1 MVDSHRDCFIRKRF
15 CTPGLPCRHGI
26 PSLVQHAG
34 VQQDPPLNP
43 PVRNA
48 RASTFRAAFT
58 SRHRSKPPSRS
69 NVSAPTATSGPSS
82 RSPSIAATC
91 QPAEPRPPARRPFQP
106 CPRGSPETPLV
117 PAPQSNGSS
126 RACPRP
132 LRLMFLICNAFSAME
147 SWTFTSMSAK
157 RELSCRSAAATRSR
171 ASACFFFPRLCEP

>member
-1 MVDSHRDCFIRKRF
+1 MVDSHRDCFIRKGSAPRGCLAGTVF
-15 CTPGLPCRHGI
+15 HPWFNMPGCSRTPL
-26 PSLVQHAG
+26 
-34 VQQDPPLNP
+34 DPPA
-43 PVRNA
+43 RNA

-58 SRHRSKPPSRS
+58 SRHRSRPPSRS
-69 NVSAPTATSGPSS
+69 NVSAPTATSGPSF

-91 QPAEPRPPARRPFQP
+91 QPAEPRPPARQPFQP

-126 RACPRP
+126 RARARP

-157 RELSCRSAAATRSR
+157 RGLSCRSAAATRSR